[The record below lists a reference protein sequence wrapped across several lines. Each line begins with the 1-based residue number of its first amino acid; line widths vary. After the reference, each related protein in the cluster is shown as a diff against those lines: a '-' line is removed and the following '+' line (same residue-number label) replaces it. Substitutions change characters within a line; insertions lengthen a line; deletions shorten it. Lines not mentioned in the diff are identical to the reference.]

1 MRFSLDSAF
10 YANSGLKQKQNTWKF
25 ERIKKMSQKLMSN
38 YCKKKSVISES
49 EARSEATE
57 NNNNEK
63 KIMLLYR

>member
-1 MRFSLDSAF
+1 
-10 YANSGLKQKQNTWKF
+10 
-25 ERIKKMSQKLMSN
+25 MSQKLMSN

-63 KIMLLYR
+63 KSCFCIGRSRCIVHPNLEKKI